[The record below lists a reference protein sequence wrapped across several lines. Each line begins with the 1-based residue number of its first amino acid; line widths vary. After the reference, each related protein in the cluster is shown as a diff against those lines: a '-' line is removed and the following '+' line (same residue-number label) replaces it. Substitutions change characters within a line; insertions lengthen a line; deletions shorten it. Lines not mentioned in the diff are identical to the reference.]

1 VHFTCSDGLSQ
12 IATCPGDAVLSSD
25 GAGQSVRGT
34 AVDVAGND
42 RSTTV
47 GGINIDTTDPSIAVQ
62 GVADGGLY
70 EMGSVP
76 SAACS
81 ATDPGGSGVD
91 GSCRMSVSG
100 GLTNGVGSYSFTASA
115 TDLAGNVE
123 VVTGSYRVVYD
134 FSGFMQPINDTAHQ
148 VGTAVSIFK
157 AGSTVPVKFRLQTTS
172 GAVLQT
178 TTAPVW
184 LVPSQ
189 GSAMTAPVDETVYS
203 ATPTGG
209 GSYRWDSSG
218 QQYIYNWGTSKLQ
231 ANRFWRIGVQLDD
244 GNTYFVNIGL
254 R

>member
-1 VHFTCSDGLSQ
+1 VQ
-12 IATCPGDAVLSSD
+12 
-25 GAGQSVRGT
+25 GT

-42 RSTTV
+42 RSMTV
-47 GGINIDTTDPSIAVQ
+47 DGIDIDTTDPSIVVQ
-62 GVADGGLY
+62 GVADGGVY
-70 EMGSVP
+70 EMG
-76 SAACS
+76 AAPAATCS
-81 ATDPGGSGVD
+81 ASDAGGSGID
-91 GSCRMSVSG
+91 GACSIAVSG
-100 GLTNGVGSYSFTASA
+100 GLTNGVGTYAFTASA
-115 TDLAGNVE
+115 TDRAGNVE
-123 VVTGSYRVVYD
+123 VVTGSYRVVYE
-134 FSGFMQPINDTAHQ
+134 FSGFLQPINDTAHQ

-172 GAVLQT
+172 GALLQT

-184 LVPSQ
+184 LVPAQ
-189 GSAMTAPVDETVYS
+189 GGAMTAPVDETVYS